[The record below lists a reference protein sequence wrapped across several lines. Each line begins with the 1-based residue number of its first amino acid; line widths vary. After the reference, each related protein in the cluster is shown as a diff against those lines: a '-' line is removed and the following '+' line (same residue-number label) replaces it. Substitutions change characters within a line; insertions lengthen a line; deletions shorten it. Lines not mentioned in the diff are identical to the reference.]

1 MIFTAKFGFQIFNP
15 AAITAEGPTL
25 HVSRA
30 LLRHIL
36 FLGKIKM
43 SKIEKDEDWVNQLS
57 ESFKMTLEIIFR
69 AKLYYQIFNPAIIL
83 SERQTLKASGAI
95 LRHDNS
101 ASKAN
106 TVKNRKR

>member
-1 MIFTAKFGFQIFNP
+1 VIFTAKFGFQIFNP

-43 SKIEKDEDWVNQLS
+43 SKIEKDED
-57 ESFKMTLEIIFR
+57 
-69 AKLYYQIFNPAIIL
+69 
-83 SERQTLKASGAI
+83 
-95 LRHDNS
+95 
-101 ASKAN
+101 
-106 TVKNRKR
+106 